1 MRTRPRDVVQWTWP
15 YTSAMAPLCIQ
26 THAIIRPNAIISQP
40 SFPVLTLRIWISSP
54 HPLCQ
59 HFCIYIAMLKKEWL
73 SPWLYNFHSIVDF
86 FFIAVIEYHEQ
97 RGLEVEGFWGS
108 YGSRRIKDMPTMVRK
123 HDSRQA
129 WLQKLL
135 RAHSLK
141 HKQEAERELGM
152 ECVLET
158 QKSTPI
164 DTLPS
169 SKPHF
174 LNVGVWIKLAP

>member
-1 MRTRPRDVVQWTWP
+1 MDLTIHKCHGPSMYSDTCHHKATRYYITTIICCPNSGHLNIFP
-15 YTSAMAPLCIQ
+15 TSSLPTFLHLHCNAEKRMAI
-26 THAIIRPNAIISQP
+26 
-40 SFPVLTLRIWISSP
+40 TLI
-54 HPLCQ
+54 
-59 HFCIYIAMLKKEWL
+59 
-73 SPWLYNFHSIVDF
+73 YNFHSIVDF
-86 FFIAVIEYHEQ
+86 FFIAVIKYHEK
-97 RGLEVEGFWGS
+97 RSLEVEGFWGS
-108 YGSRRIKDMPTMVRK
+108 YSSRRIKDMSSMVRK

-141 HKQEAERELGM
+141 HKQEAQRELGM

-158 QKSTPI
+158 QKSIPI

-174 LNVGVWIKLAP
+174 LNVGVWIKLAA

>member
-26 THAIIRPNAIISQP
+26 THVIIRPNAIISQP

-97 RGLEVEGFWGS
+97 RGLEVEGFGGS

-158 QKSTPI
+158 QKSTPT